1 MQAEEI
7 RTQQRQTWDR
17 FSAGWVKWDELVM
30 NWLAPACDVMVAGIA
45 PKPDAEHLDV
55 ATGTGEPGLTIA
67 GIARDGHV
75 VLSDLSMGMLDGARR
90 GAADRGLR
98 NVDFREADASA
109 LPFAD
114 KSFDSVSC
122 RFGFMFF
129 PDMAAAAHEFARV
142 LRPGGVV
149 SAAVWAGPDANPWAA
164 IAMAEIGRV
173 VDLPTPPPGAPGLF
187 RCATPGFVT
196 SLFDDAGLEV
206 LGDEDVAVVARA
218 EPPER
223 FWDYLSEVAA
233 PVVAGL
239 ALADDEGRAQIRT
252 ATLAAMASFVVDGRM
267 EAPGLARVTTARKS

>member
-142 LRPGGVV
+142 LRPGGVTSV
-149 SAAVWAGPDANPWAA
+149 AVWAEPAFNPWATVPMRQ
-164 IAMAEIGRV
+164 IAEV
-173 VDLPTPPPGAPGLF
+173 VDMPTPSPDAPGLF
-187 RCATPGFVT
+187 RCAAPGFMST
-196 SLFDDAGLEV
+196 LLADAGLEV
-206 LGDEDVAVVARA
+206 VADDDVPVAA
-218 EPPER
+218 KTTSPEH
-223 FWDYLSEVAA
+223 FWAYLSEVAA

-239 ALADDEGRAQIRT
+239 KQADDAGRDRI
-252 ATLAAMASFVVDGRM
+252 
-267 EAPGLARVTTARKS
+267 